1 VADAIHTKIFCSV
14 VDAGV
19 LIHLLERK
27 PLPFGDLLL
36 PFLLQEKEQ

>member
-1 VADAIHTKIFCSV
+1 V

-36 PFLLQEKEQ
+36 LPFLLQIKKNNE